1 MQQETQAGLEL
12 QDGQEVKAAAGRKD
26 TKDRSPEIPQHQERP
41 WGYLVS
47 GDSSEL
53 AMVGERR
60 D

>member
-41 WGYLVS
+41 WKVS
-47 GDSSEL
+47 GDCSEL